1 MPTLLDDEVQSPE
14 VQDDQVLFAAASVD
28 LGRNRVPGRG
38 LLYSF
43 LVHEIV
49 ILWILCHPDSY
60 STKERHFRLI
70 EQIPLESELLL
81 PPVGGG
87 DSGASG
93 QEGATKRVRG
103 KNKKRG
109 ASRGKAAAKH
119 LYPGPQPM
127 ASKSP
132 NPDNS
137 FQTILQPDLIKPPI
151 LKVPLPLPNM
161 MQLAATLPPPPP
173 AAHKI
178 FEPPAP
184 PQPPEA
190 PKLHGNLRSA
200 AIEIPVLVPPPA
212 PFKPKITLP
221 PPSQEVA
228 ALHTLA
234 TASRLREL
242 AKATPSLTA
251 PVAPQNPPSRASSAG
266 TDTRNI
272 LALSVF
278 PSTSRLAIQVPQVE
292 AHGDF
297 AIGPH
302 PPTAGPEPGTT
313 RGDSTEIS
321 SLPPE
326 ISGPGLAALGKGLAS
341 EASPVGEVGNG
352 TGASVESGPGLGH
365 TGLGPGSGA
374 ETGAGAGDGKSSS
387 PGAGAGTGKGT
398 GAGAGVGPGAGPFAG
413 MSIVGGA
420 GSAAS
425 SGAGRPFGPEASG
438 SYGLT
443 VVAAGPSGGGI
454 RDFGVFSDEPVY
466 TVYIDMRR
474 NGEPAPS
481 WTMEYALLAK
491 RPAIVDPPGAVS
503 LRLEPESLHS
513 VVPPFPATKE
523 TPQFPPDVISK
534 YLGQMIVV
542 YGVLS
547 PEGKLLSISVMA
559 SPNTELNSSVLDAL
573 DRWVFQ
579 PVLLN
584 GKPVAAKVLLGIPL
598 FLADRAN
605 ASVAAASTTPAS
617 GASTSAPPQAE
628 TAAPASS
635 SVQSDASGA
644 AGAANPA
651 GKPESEPEV
660 AAAQELTPTQK
671 KIAALEKWGDEFL
684 DRGEYEKAI
693 RQYQSALALNPA
705 NAGLRQK
712 LEGALKARSH

>member
-1 MPTLLDDEVQSPE
+1 
-14 VQDDQVLFAAASVD
+14 
-28 LGRNRVPGRG
+28 
-38 LLYSF
+38 
-43 LVHEIV
+43 
-49 ILWILCHPDSY
+49 
-60 STKERHFRLI
+60 
-70 EQIPLESELLL
+70 
-81 PPVGGG
+81 
-87 DSGASG
+87 
-93 QEGATKRVRG
+93 
-103 KNKKRG
+103 
-109 ASRGKAAAKH
+109 
-119 LYPGPQPM
+119 
-127 ASKSP
+127 
-132 NPDNS
+132 
-137 FQTILQPDLIKPPI
+137 
-151 LKVPLPLPNM
+151 
-161 MQLAATLPPPPP
+161 
-173 AAHKI
+173 
-178 FEPPAP
+178 
-184 PQPPEA
+184 
-190 PKLHGNLRSA
+190 
-200 AIEIPVLVPPPA
+200 
-212 PFKPKITLP
+212 
-221 PPSQEVA
+221 
-228 ALHTLA
+228 
-234 TASRLREL
+234 
-242 AKATPSLTA
+242 
-251 PVAPQNPPSRASSAG
+251 
-266 TDTRNI
+266 
-272 LALSVF
+272 
-278 PSTSRLAIQVPQVE
+278 
-292 AHGDF
+292 
-297 AIGPH
+297 
-302 PPTAGPEPGTT
+302 
-313 RGDSTEIS
+313 
-321 SLPPE
+321 
-326 ISGPGLAALGKGLAS
+326 
-341 EASPVGEVGNG
+341 
-352 TGASVESGPGLGH
+352 
-365 TGLGPGSGA
+365 
-374 ETGAGAGDGKSSS
+374 
-387 PGAGAGTGKGT
+387 
-398 GAGAGVGPGAGPFAG
+398 

-503 LRLEPESLHS
+503 LKLEPESLHS

-651 GKPESEPEV
+651 GKPGSEPEV